1 MSSEGPPNE
10 LYKHALA
17 RVGSTLRGKWRLDE
31 LIGVGGMAA
40 VYAATH
46 RNGHRVAIKM
56 LHPMMAMASSV
67 QERFLREGYTANG
80 IDHPGIAR
88 VLDDD
93 ESEDGDAFLVMELL
107 IGETLDTRWR
117 RLGGRMPLGEV
128 LAVGQAL
135 LDILA
140 VAHRKDILH
149 RDIKPEN
156 VFLTADGQVKLLD
169 FGIAR
174 VREQDP
180 MAPSV
185 TRTGAT
191 IGTPAFMSPEQ
202 ARGRN
207 REIDGRSDLW
217 AVGATLFALLTGRF
231 VHPGETP
238 NEVLIKTATEEAP
251 SLRTLRRDLA
261 PEIAVLLDRALAFQ
275 PAERWQDAE
284 TFRDALRAA
293 SRRLSLPTTPPAGDP
308 LARPVSLPDGNGATV
323 ESAPPCVDYPEA
335 TPEPAQISLGA
346 PPPPAPRARFARVG
360 VVASVVLAV
369 AACFAL
375 LRPAAPPDLPASLTT
390 SLAAP
395 SPSHPHGST
404 FTHVDPSSA
413 APVVSAAPAVT
424 AIEALPVASAPAKT
438 SKASSTKAPTR
449 TKAKTESKKKHGGR

>member
-1 MSSEGPPNE
+1 

-56 LHPMMAMASSV
+56 LHPLMAIASSV

-93 ESEDGDAFLVMELL
+93 EDEDGDPFLVMELL
-107 IGETLDTRWR
+107 EGETLDTRWR
-117 RLGGRMPLGEV
+117 RMGGRMPLGEV

-135 LDILA
+135 LDVLEA
-140 VAHRKDILH
+140 AHRKGILH

-156 VFLTADGQVKLLD
+156 VFLTSGGQLKLLD

-180 MAPSV
+180 SAPSV
-185 TRTGAT
+185 TRTGAA

-207 REIDGRSDLW
+207 REIDARSDLW
-217 AVGATLFALLTGRF
+217 AAGATLFALLTGRF

-251 SLRTLRRDLA
+251 PLRSLRPDL
-261 PEIAVLLDRALAFQ
+261 PSEIVDILDRALAFL
-275 PAERWQDAE
+275 PEKRWQDAAS
-284 TFRDALRAA
+284 FRDALRAA
-293 SRRLSLPTTPPAGDP
+293 ARRRSISIVPPAGDP
-308 LARPVSLPDGNGATV
+308 HARPASLPDGNGATV
-323 ESAPPCVDYPEA
+323 ESAPPCLDPPEA
-335 TPEPAQISLGA
+335 TPEPAQISLSV
-346 PPPPAPRARFARVG
+346 PPPPPPRARLTRIG
-360 VVASVVLAV
+360 VVASVALAV
-369 AACFAL
+369 AASVAL
-375 LRPAAPPDLPASLTT
+375 LRPAPSPLPVPPPA
-390 SLAAP
+390 LAASPESTVPLLP
-395 SPSHPHGST
+395 SPIPPLAS
-404 FTHVDPSSA
+404 V
-413 APVVSAAPAVT
+413 APAVT
-424 AIEALPVASAPAKT
+424 AVEALPVASA
-438 SKASSTKAPTR
+438 SSQKAPHSPEKPAR
-449 TKAKTESKKKHGGR
+449 SGGKSKPSKNRR

>member
-1 MSSEGPPNE
+1 

-56 LHPMMAMASSV
+56 LHPLMAIASSV

-80 IDHPGIAR
+80 IEHPGIAR

-93 ESEDGDAFLVMELL
+93 EDEDGHPFLVMELL
-107 IGETLDTRWR
+107 EGETLDTRWR
-117 RLGGRMPLGEV
+117 RMGGRMPLGEV

-135 LDILA
+135 LDILEA
-140 VAHRKDILH
+140 AHRKGILH

-156 VFLTADGQVKLLD
+156 VFLTSGGQLKLLD

-180 MAPSV
+180 SAPSV
-185 TRTGAT
+185 TRTGAA

-207 REIDGRSDLW
+207 REIDARSDLW
-217 AVGATLFALLTGRF
+217 AAGATLFALLTGRF

-251 SLRTLRRDLA
+251 PLRSLRPDL
-261 PEIAVLLDRALAFQ
+261 PSDVVDILDRALAFL
-275 PAERWQDAE
+275 PEKRWQDAA

-293 SRRLSLPTTPPAGDP
+293 ARKRSISIVPPAGDP
-308 LARPVSLPDGNGATV
+308 HARPASLPDGNGATV
-323 ESAPPCVDYPEA
+323 ESAPPCLDPPEA
-335 TPEPAQISLGA
+335 TPEPAQISLGV
-346 PPPPAPRARFARVG
+346 PPPPSPRSRLTRIG
-360 VVASVVLAV
+360 VVASLALAI
-369 AACFAL
+369 AASVAL
-375 LRPAAPPDLPASLTT
+375 LRPAPAPPLAPPPA
-390 SLAAP
+390 LAAAPEPALSLLPP
-395 SPSHPHGST
+395 STPPLA
-404 FTHVDPSSA
+404 SA
-413 APVVSAAPAVT
+413 APVTTAV
-424 AIEALPVASAPAKT
+424 EALPVASA
-438 SKASSTKAPTR
+438 SSQKAARAPEKPVR
-449 TKAKTESKKKHGGR
+449 DRGKGKPGKSRR